1 MPIGTL
7 TCVSK
12 NMDLRDNKLIKFRL
26 LKFILDLNWYHAY
39 LNFVTFK
46 GDNRGNVR
54 SGSVPPV
61 DVVKVGPIKACTVGI
76 ERATFIMTAVLKKY

>member
-7 TCVSK
+7 TCVSE
-12 NMDLRDNKLIKFRL
+12 NMDLRYDKLIKFRL
-26 LKFILDLNWYHAY
+26 LKFILDLNWCHAY

-46 GDNRGNVR
+46 GNNRGNLR
-54 SGSVPPV
+54 SGSVPAV

-76 ERATFIMTAVLKKY
+76 ERTTFITTAVLKKF